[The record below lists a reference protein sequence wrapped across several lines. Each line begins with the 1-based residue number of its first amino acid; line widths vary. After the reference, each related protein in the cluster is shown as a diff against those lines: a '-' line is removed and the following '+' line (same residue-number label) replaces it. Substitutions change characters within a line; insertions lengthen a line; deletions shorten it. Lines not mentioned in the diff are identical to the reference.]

1 MIPRTQQTID
11 ELSRHV
17 AADNELL
24 AGRVGPPS
32 GWTGRGIADLFA
44 EACGSASVSDDY
56 RFGLEYIFEG
66 FLLHYRPPGR
76 LLAPDTPE
84 FNLLAGDYMYAKG
97 LTHMAAL
104 KDAQCIR
111 MLADLISLCAHID
124 SVTGRAGAAG
134 AAGIRRET
142 TRAWLLTTLCLA
154 RRAVFGDEDFGEYR
168 RQMDRYRDDIFQNHG
183 GRDAGDVEPVGD
195 SLSSWL
201 KSGFP
206 QVDLPGWFDELETL
220 CQRDACPGATGA

>member
-1 MIPRTQQTID
+1 MIPRTQQTLD
-11 ELSRHV
+11 EISRHV

-24 AGRVGPPS
+24 AGRIGPPS
-32 GWTGRGIADLFA
+32 GRAGRGIADLFA
-44 EACGSASVSDDY
+44 EACGSASVSDEY
-56 RFGLEYIFEG
+56 CFGLEYIFEG

-84 FNLLAGDYMYAKG
+84 FNLLAGDFMYARG

-111 MLADLISLCAHID
+111 LLADLISLCAHID
-124 SVTGRAGAAG
+124 SVGGRAGAAG
-134 AAGIRRET
+134 NGRET

-154 RRAVFGDEDFGEYR
+154 RRAVFGDEGFGEYR
-168 RQMDRYRDDIFQNHG
+168 QQMDRYRDDIFQNYG
-183 GRDAGDVEPVGD
+183 GRDAGEVEPAGD
-195 SLSSWL
+195 SFSCWL

-206 QVDLPGWFDELETL
+206 QIDLSGWFDELETL
-220 CQRDACPGATGA
+220 CQRDARPDAPGA